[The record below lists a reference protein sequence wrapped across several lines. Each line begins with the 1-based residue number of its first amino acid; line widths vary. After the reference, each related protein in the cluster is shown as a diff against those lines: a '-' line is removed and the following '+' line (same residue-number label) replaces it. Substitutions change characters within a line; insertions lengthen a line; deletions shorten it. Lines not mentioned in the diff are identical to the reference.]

1 MAKVKV
7 TQIKSTIGASPRQEK
22 NLLALGIKKRGQS
35 KELEL
40 TPQIEG
46 IIRKVSHLVKVEH
59 I

>member
-1 MAKVKV
+1 MTKVRI
-7 TQIKSTIGASPRQEK
+7 TQIKSTIGASLKQER

-35 KELEL
+35 KEVNL

-46 IIRKVSHLVKVEH
+46 IIRKVSHLVKIEK

>member
-1 MAKVKV
+1 MAKVRV
-7 TQIKSTIGASPRQEK
+7 TQVRSTIGASPRQEK

-35 KELEL
+35 KEFEL

>member
-1 MAKVKV
+1 MAKVRV
-7 TQIKSTIGASPRQEK
+7 TQVKSTIGASPRQER
-22 NLLALGIKKRGQS
+22 NLLALGIKRRGQS

-46 IIRKVSHLVKVEH
+46 IIKKVSHLVKVEN

>member
-1 MAKVKV
+1 MAKVRV
-7 TQIKSTIGASPRQEK
+7 TQVRSTIGASPRQERS
-22 NLLALGIKKRGQS
+22 LLALGIKKRGQS

-46 IIRKVSHLVKVEH
+46 IIRKVSHLVKVER